1 MAEPLDIDAR
11 VRSVLAA
18 ALNVAES
25 DLAPAATLQ
34 GDLGAESIDVLDI
47 VFRLELAFNLKIAQ
61 GELFPEAILLG
72 KPEYIADGKVT
83 DKGLALLRSRMPF
96 ADLSGL
102 ESRAPPAIHCQP
114 VHGRSAVELHFV
126 EIAGPR
132 WRRGPAG
139 MRGSLAC
146 ASG

>member
-47 VFRLELAFNLKIAQ
+47 VFRLERAFNLKIAQ

-102 ESRAPPAIHCQP
+102 ERERRLP
-114 VHGRSAVELHFV
+114 F
-126 EIAGPR
+126 IANLFTVGLLSNYIS
-132 WRRGPAG
+132 WKLQGQGGAEVQQ
-139 MRGSLAC
+139 A
-146 ASG
+146 

>member
-18 ALNVAES
+18 ALECRRIRPV
-25 DLAPAATLQ
+25 PAAALQ
-34 GDLGAESIDVLDI
+34 GDLGAESIDVLD
-47 VFRLELAFNLKIAQ
+47 VMFRLERAFNLKIAQ

-102 ESRAPPAIHCQP
+102 DRQ
-114 VHGRSAVELHFV
+114 
-126 EIAGPR
+126 
-132 WRRGPAG
+132 RRLPFISNLFTVGLLSNYISWKLQGQGEAD
-139 MRGSLAC
+139 LQQA
-146 ASG
+146 